1 MACVTQSHPFI
12 LRNSL
17 IFILRYLMAQKSDE
31 VRKRALSPP
40 SLHAPCLHTK
50 KTDYLSALYMQHGSK
65 PQESLS
71 PAALYSHDD
80 TWGKGKGGA
89 VRRKKYSE
97 TGHNSNKTVEK
108 WAQKQQR
115 VAAAGCRMSG
125 IGRRGDS
132 GAAGDVGRY
141 QPRRRTHTT
150 NFLVHTTMRAK
161 TMRTERIRAGG
172 MPSAA

>member
-1 MACVTQSHPFI
+1 MHRCLSLADMICPYCPTASPSSH
-12 LRNSL
+12 LTKNG
-17 IFILRYLMAQKSDE
+17 
-31 VRKRALSPP
+31 LSPP
-40 SLHAPCLHTK
+40 STCPTPPHDI

-71 PAALYSHDD
+71 PAVLYCHDD

-115 VAAAGCRMSG
+115 VAVAAGCRTSG
-125 IGRRGDS
+125 IGWWGC